1 MAQQFFHFFKGF
13 PIPFLN
19 KINPYCMGMTK
30 SDLRTYYKQQR
41 LLLDIPEQE
50 RRNQLLCMH
59 FKRISFNQP
68 RRVLAFCAHQQQAE
82 PDPVRLIDYLLQQ
95 FPQIQIAYPVVQ
107 STPGW
112 MEAVLPETGTSFQI
126 GKWGIPEPTSG
137 EIWQPDTIDL
147 VLVPMLIADIKGN
160 RVGYGGGYYDRFLQR
175 TKPEV
180 LKVGICFFE
189 PVESITDT
197 AQFDVPLS
205 CCITPQGLYEF

>member
-1 MAQQFFHFFKGF
+1 
-13 PIPFLN
+13 
-19 KINPYCMGMTK
+19 MGMTK

-41 LLLDIPEQE
+41 LLLEIHEQE
-50 RRNQLLCMH
+50 RRNQLIGQH
-59 FKRISFNQP
+59 FKRIPFNQP
-68 RRVLAFCAHQQQAE
+68 KRVLAYCAHQHQAE
-82 PDPVRLIDYLLQQ
+82 PDPVRLTEYLQQ
-95 FPQIQIAYPVVQ
+95 QYPKIQIAYPVMQ

-112 MEAVLPETGTSFQI
+112 MEAVLPETGPPFQLN
-126 GKWGIPEPTSG
+126 KWGIPEPASG

-147 VLVPMLIADIKGN
+147 VLVPMLIADKKGN
-160 RVGYGGGYYDRFLQR
+160 RVGYGGGYYDRFLLR
-175 TKPEV
+175 TKPDL

>member
-1 MAQQFFHFFKGF
+1 MALLFFHSFSAY

-19 KINPYCMGMTK
+19 KINPYYMGMTK
-30 SDLRTYYKQQR
+30 SELRTYYKQQR

-50 RRNQLLCMH
+50 LRNQLLCFQ
-59 FKRISFNQP
+59 FKRISFNHP
-68 RRVLAFCAHQQQAE
+68 RRALAFCAHQQQAE
-82 PDPVRLIDYLLQQ
+82 PDPSRLTDFLQQQ

-112 MEAVLPETGTSFQI
+112 MEAVMPYAGSPFQV
-126 GKWGIPEPTSG
+126 GKWGIPEPASG

-147 VLVPMLIADIKGN
+147 VLVPLLIADKKGN

-175 TKPEV
+175 TKPEL

>member
-1 MAQQFFHFFKGF
+1 MAQQFFHFFNGF

-50 RRNQLLCMH
+50 RRNQLLCIQ
-59 FKRISFNQP
+59 FKRISFNHP
-68 RRVLAFCAHQQQAE
+68 RRVLAFCAHQQQA
-82 PDPVRLIDYLLQQ
+82 VMQT
-95 FPQIQIAYPVVQ
+95 
-107 STPGW
+107 TPGW
-112 MEAVLPETGTSFQI
+112 MEAVLPEAGTPFQL
-126 GKWGIPEPTSG
+126 GKWGIPEPASG

-147 VLVPMLIADIKGN
+147 VLVPLLIADKKGN

>member
-1 MAQQFFHFFKGF
+1 MALLFFHSFSAY

-19 KINPYCMGMTK
+19 KINPYYMGMTK
-30 SDLRTYYKQQR
+30 SELRTYYKQQR

-50 RRNQLLCMH
+50 LRNQLLCFQ
-59 FKRISFNQP
+59 FKRISFNHP
-68 RRVLAFCAHQQQAE
+68 RRALAFCAHQQQAE
-82 PDPVRLIDYLLQQ
+82 PDPSRLTDFLQQQ

-112 MEAVLPETGTSFQI
+112 MEAVMPYAGSPFQV
-126 GKWGIPEPTSG
+126 GKWGIPEPASG

-147 VLVPMLIADIKGN
+147 VLVPLLIADIKGN

-175 TKPEV
+175 TKPEL

>member
-1 MAQQFFHFFKGF
+1 
-13 PIPFLN
+13 
-19 KINPYCMGMTK
+19 MGMTK

-50 RRNQLLCMH
+50 RWNQLLCIH

-68 RRVLAFCAHQQQAE
+68 RRVLTFCAHQQLAE
-82 PDPVRLIDYLLQQ
+82 PDPLRLTDYLQQQ
-95 FPQIQIAYPVVQ
+95 FPQIRIAYPVVQ

-112 MEAVLPETGTSFQI
+112 MEAVLPETGTSFQL

-137 EIWQPDTIDL
+137 EIWQPETIDL
-147 VLVPMLIADIKGN
+147 VLVPMLIADKKGN

-180 LKVGICFFE
+180 LKVGICFFD

>member
-1 MAQQFFHFFKGF
+1 
-13 PIPFLN
+13 
-19 KINPYCMGMTK
+19 MGMTK
-30 SDLRTYYKQQR
+30 SELRTYYKQQR

-50 RRNQLLCMH
+50 RRNQLLCIH
-59 FKRISFNQP
+59 FKRIPFDRPS
-68 RRVLAFCAHQQQAE
+68 RVLAFCAHQQEAE
-82 PDPVRLIDYLLQQ
+82 PNPSRIIDYLQLQ

-112 MEAVLPETGTSFQI
+112 MEAVMPHPDAPFQI

-137 EIWQPDTIDL
+137 EIWQADTIDL
-147 VLVPMLIADIKGN
+147 VLVPLLIADKKGN

-175 TKPEV
+175 TKPEL
-180 LKVGICFFE
+180 LKVGVCFFE
-189 PVESITDT
+189 PIESITDT

>member
-1 MAQQFFHFFKGF
+1 
-13 PIPFLN
+13 
-19 KINPYCMGMTK
+19 MGMTK
-30 SDLRTYYKQQR
+30 SYLRTYYKQQR
-41 LLLDIPEQE
+41 LLLDKPEQE
-50 RRNQLLCMH
+50 RRNQLIEQH

-68 RRVLAFCAHQQQAE
+68 RRVFAFCAHQQQAE
-82 PDPVRLIDYLLQQ
+82 PDPVRLIDYLQQQ
-95 FPQIQIAYPVVQ
+95 FSPIQIAYPVTQ
-107 STPGW
+107 SIPGW
-112 MEAVLPETGTSFQI
+112 MEAVQPEQGSPFQLS
-126 GKWGIPEPTSG
+126 KWGIPEPTSG

-147 VLVPMLIADIKGN
+147 VLVPMLIADKKGN

-175 TKPEV
+175 TKPDL